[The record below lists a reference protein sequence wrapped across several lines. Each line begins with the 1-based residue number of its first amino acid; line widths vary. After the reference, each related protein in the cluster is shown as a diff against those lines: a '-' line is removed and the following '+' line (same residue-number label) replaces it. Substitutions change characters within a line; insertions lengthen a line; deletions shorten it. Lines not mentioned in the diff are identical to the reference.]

1 MWEMERINSLNNI
14 EILSFNEFLH
24 LRIRLE
30 ESKLKYYSV
39 LSDFFVYVIISYS
52 FVSFKLWFS
61 ILTPNTKKHI

>member
-1 MWEMERINSLNNI
+1 MERINSLNNI

-52 FVSFKLWFS
+52 FVSFKL
-61 ILTPNTKKHI
+61 